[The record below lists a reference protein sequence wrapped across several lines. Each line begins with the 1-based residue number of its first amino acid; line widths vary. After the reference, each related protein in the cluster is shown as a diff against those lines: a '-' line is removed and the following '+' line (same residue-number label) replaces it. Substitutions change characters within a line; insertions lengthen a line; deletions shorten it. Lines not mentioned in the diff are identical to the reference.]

1 MAETFVT
8 MTTFQQDL
16 ANLINRVAVGGE
28 RIVVVDDGDA
38 KAAVIGIEELRWLE
52 QRVAASRPES
62 DQYTYALTAA
72 DRLREEVAQWQA
84 TQTIGAESVV
94 ETLRQLREG
103 RDNELTGLR

>member
-1 MAETFVT
+1 MSETFVT

-16 ANLINRVAVGGE
+16 ANLINRVAAGGE
-28 RIVVVDDGDA
+28 RIVVVDDGDV

-52 QRVAASRPES
+52 QHVVAAPPES

-72 DRLREEVAQWQA
+72 DRLRGEVAQWQA
-84 TQTIGAESVV
+84 THTVGTESVV

-103 RDNELTGLR
+103 RDDELAGLC